1 MGARVEGT
9 AHTPVDEVNTLGKD
23 VRVHLSQEWR
33 SSLSNAKLDGLEAES
48 TCEDGKKSNFTVI
61 EQEPNNKHSSPFSLN
76 IGVLQM
82 KERSDK
88 LHVFSWY
95 YMDIDF
101 KFPLWTF
108 SNRCVIV

>member
-1 MGARVEGT
+1 MGARVEET

-88 LHVFSWY
+88 LHVFAWY

>member
-48 TCEDGKKSNFTVI
+48 TCEDGKKSHFTVI
-61 EQEPNNKHSSPFSLN
+61 EQDPITNTQAPFL
-76 IGVLQM
+76 
-82 KERSDK
+82 
-88 LHVFSWY
+88 
-95 YMDIDF
+95 
-101 KFPLWTF
+101 
-108 SNRCVIV
+108 

>member
-33 SSLSNAKLDGLEAES
+33 SSLSNAKLDGVEAES
-48 TCEDGKKSNFTVI
+48 TCEDGKKKSFYCNRAR
-61 EQEPNNKHSSPFSLN
+61 PNNRHSSPFSLN

-88 LHVFSWY
+88 LHVFAWY
-95 YMDIDF
+95 LIHGHRF
-101 KFPLWTF
+101 
-108 SNRCVIV
+108 